1 MTPESRPEQ
10 GEIEPV
16 ASGPAAAPG
25 PKAMAVGEG
34 AGMAGRGRWYLIG
47 GGLALAGLVAGGA
60 FVASRAGEP
69 DASMSASASAGSPV
83 PADADAASSGAAVSP
98 GAAPAQ
104 GPAAAAASP
113 ATSRDWAAG
122 TGAGPAA
129 AGGAVAE
136 SGAPPTVLVEAVN
149 LDPPVTVQVLSAKR
163 VTPDTLRVELALV
176 SRSAAPEA
184 LDLRGLTVAPAS
196 ASSASAAG
204 STSGG
209 VSSGS
214 GGSAATG
221 GQAGGHAAARP
232 AAGGAR
238 HPLGLTDLCLVT
250 ADGGRRLFALRDDQ
264 GKPVGAGDFAPL
276 APNERRVLWAVFPAP
291 PVADTQVTLL
301 VGSVTLRNVPI
312 S

>member
-10 GEIEPV
+10 GEHEPV
-16 ASGPAAAPG
+16 ASGPAAVPG
-25 PKAMAVGEG
+25 PKAMALGEG

-69 DASMSASASAGSPV
+69 GTAASASASASAGS
-83 PADADAASSGAAVSP
+83 AAAAEAASSGATPSP
-98 GAAPAQ
+98 GAPPAQ

-129 AGGAVAE
+129 AGGAVGE

-196 ASSASAAG
+196 ASSASGAG
-204 STSGG
+204 SA
-209 VSSGS
+209 S
-214 GGSAATG
+214 GGSAAT
-221 GQAGGHAAARP
+221 GGHAAARP